1 LQIILQGT
9 LRLRFFKKPR
19 SVLEYHSISFL
30 RDCTILNFTSNVC
43 KNACFSQVSPTEYA
57 IFKNF
62 GQSDGLKHF
71 FLNFHFS
78 NYKDVWICFQVFDGY
93 FNNLLKVIAYLYLF
107 VCGLKIMDLIM
118 ENSDYFI
125 FCLVAFFLQKCLTC
139 THVHSLLHK
148 AFDNVFIIIILVVL
162 RFEVRAL
169 TLLGRYSI
177 AWAIHPVHL
186 CFGYFSKRVLCF
198 LSRPTFKWISY

>member
-1 LQIILQGT
+1 
-9 LRLRFFKKPR
+9 
-19 SVLEYHSISFL
+19 
-30 RDCTILNFTSNVC
+30 VC

-169 TLLGRYSI
+169 TLLGRYSKLLEPFI
-177 AWAIHPVHL
+177 QYIFALVIFQKGSCAFCPGPPLNEYLTNIM
-186 CFGYFSKRVLCF
+186 
-198 LSRPTFKWISY
+198 